1 MHRMPP
7 LHHSVSSA
15 DTSGLQI
22 ALHHYATKSLSEF
35 QAKMARG
42 SAMRNVKTSHFFDFV
57 QQQATANCTGAPYQS
72 R

>member
-1 MHRMPP
+1 M
-7 LHHSVSSA
+7 
-15 DTSGLQI
+15 QI

-57 QQQATANCTGAPYQS
+57 QQQATANCTGAPYES